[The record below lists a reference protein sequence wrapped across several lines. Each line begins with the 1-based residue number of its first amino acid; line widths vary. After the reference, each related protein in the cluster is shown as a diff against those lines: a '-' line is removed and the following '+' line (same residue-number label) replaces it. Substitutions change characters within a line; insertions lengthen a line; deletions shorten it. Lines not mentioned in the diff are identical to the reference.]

1 MKKQVN
7 TTPKTDELLYKL
19 MGQIDR
25 QRKTSQSVYEA
36 FWEMAKHA
44 LELETKL
51 RGVSVNTKLRGVCA
65 NNK

>member
-1 MKKQVN
+1 MKKQAS
-7 TTPKTDELLYKL
+7 TPKTDELLYKL

-44 LELETKL
+44 RELEIKL
-51 RGVSVNTKLRGVCA
+51 REK
-65 NNK
+65 K